1 MDDRLTWRTSV
12 GTANFAMIEGVRKD
26 NIARSAFY
34 QRACERLADYEDTG
48 LLPSEVVAMREEL
61 KGLRSRWEET
71 ASDGTGY
78 TLSHLDGI
86 YALADEHGAV
96 LCEFIRDT
104 PSSPVAA
111 IPATANRVL
120 TLQEVLALPEG
131 ARVWVEERYG
141 GGRGGEHFRAKKDG
155 DADVLRRADN
165 PDNGCWLKE
174 PFFGDYWRVWSLP
187 VAPTEEELRGN
198 PWTKEGE

>member
-1 MDDRLTWRTSV
+1 MDRLSE
-12 GTANFAMIEGVRKD
+12 IK
-26 NIARSAFY
+26 S
-34 QRACERLADYEDTG
+34 RLARVVRDQSGNPRQFDGQLVDDAARLVAEVEWLQAENEVLRNKVMEGPGKPETG
-48 LLPSEVVAMREEL
+48 
-61 KGLRSRWEET
+61 
-71 ASDGTGY
+71 
-78 TLSHLDGI
+78 
-86 YALADEHGAV
+86 
-96 LCEFIRDT
+96 
-104 PSSPVAA
+104 
-111 IPATANRVL
+111 IPATKNHPL
-120 TLQEVLALPEG
+120 TLSEVLALPEG

-187 VAPTEEELRGN
+187 VAPTEDELRGN